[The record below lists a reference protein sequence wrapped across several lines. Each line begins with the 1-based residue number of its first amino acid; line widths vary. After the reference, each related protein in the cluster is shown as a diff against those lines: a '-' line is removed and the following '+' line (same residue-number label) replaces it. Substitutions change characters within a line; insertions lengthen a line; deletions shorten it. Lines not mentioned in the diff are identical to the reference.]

1 MKQNTTLLNLD
12 VLLDYDYEERM
23 TVEVRRRWIRK

>member
-23 TVEVRRRWIRK
+23 TVEVRRR